1 MNTLALSFLLVHS
14 LGAVAI
20 LVGAA
25 VAACFAGDRV
35 VRDNEATGRA

>member
-25 VAACFAGDRV
+25 AAACFAS
-35 VRDNEATGRA
+35 ERANAGKKADGWA

>member
-25 VAACFAGDRV
+25 VAACFASERAVHDR
-35 VRDNEATGRA
+35 EATERA